1 MYSTSRDPRLH
12 RAVPLTILLFDLLTM
27 STQAAEIMPPSQQ
40 NALVQKY
47 CAVCH
52 TDAARNGGLSL
63 QHFDVLTASPSLTAM
78 MLSKVTQGVMLK
90 TVGEAASDLT
100 AATFVAQ
107 KVAGGAINAAG
118 VPKPD
123 RATLEALVSAL
134 ATEAKGAMEWTIESS
149 ELLTASILREA
160 PSKKNA
166 GQAESYRV
174 IASCNPATKE
184 GSLQVAWSPIA
195 QYGQLAVSVDGKPVR
210 SYRVEGTEKWGNGS
224 GTIQHSLAAVML
236 AESRAGQPA
245 STLPLP
251 AQSLTISGLFP
262 DETVTFPFA
271 NLPEEARDALAVC
284 FPPTK
289 Q

>member
-1 MYSTSRDPRLH
+1 MHSTSRDPRLH
-12 RAVPLTILLFDLLTM
+12 RALPLTILLFDLLTM

-63 QHFDVLTASPSLTAM
+63 QHFDVRTASPSLTAM

-123 RATLEALVSAL
+123 RATLEALVDRKSTRLNSSHIQKSRMPSSA
-134 ATEAKGAMEWTIESS
+134 
-149 ELLTASILREA
+149 
-160 PSKKNA
+160 
-166 GQAESYRV
+166 
-174 IASCNPATKE
+174 
-184 GSLQVAWSPIA
+184 
-195 QYGQLAVSVDGKPVR
+195 
-210 SYRVEGTEKWGNGS
+210 
-224 GTIQHSLAAVML
+224 
-236 AESRAGQPA
+236 
-245 STLPLP
+245 
-251 AQSLTISGLFP
+251 
-262 DETVTFPFA
+262 
-271 NLPEEARDALAVC
+271 
-284 FPPTK
+284 
-289 Q
+289 